1 DVEAQD
7 VTLINYVRSKAQK
20 KFINAFTSDPEVV
33 AQLHGEIDDLSFAYN
48 TRSINDYLYVL
59 KDRILEEAHFSSNI
73 INASPGIIFIY
84 DLVAQKE
91 VYINGRVEEVTGF
104 KPEEVLAIKD
114 FIPQLTHPEDIPV
127 VVAFVQAV
135 VEDKEGKSHHADY
148 RLRNKQGDYHWMRC
162 YATVYRRDDTGQPI
176 QILGAAYD
184 IAGEKEM
191 AQTLLKREKQLLE
204 AQSIGQIGSFEWD
217 IVNDVSVSTPELR
230 KIFESDY
237 RQSLEELLHKVH
249 PDDREKVKAALSEA
263 FVTGNYQCEYRYM
276 AESGEKV
283 LDSRG
288 VVSFDEEKKPLTLIG
303 TIQDITERKRIE
315 ESLIRKSLELQQSN
329 IQLQEFASV
338 ASHDL
343 KEPLRKIAMYSNI
356 IISTEW
362 DALSEKAKVNLQKIT
377 DASLRM
383 QQLIEGVLSYSSL
396 NNQFKQEYYS
406 LEQLLQEA
414 IGNLEYRIK
423 DTNALITSDG
433 LPNAVVAPLQMQQL
447 FQNLISNAIKFIK
460 KGEQPHIN
468 ITHCIVPA
476 EKIKTNPPQSS
487 KQYLQI
493 NISDNG
499 IGFSSEFVD
508 KIFGLFQRL
517 HSKSEYEGSGLGLA
531 ICRKIVEN
539 HGGSI
544 YASSEEGVGS
554 TFTIVLPYD

>member
-1 DVEAQD
+1 
-7 VTLINYVRSKAQK
+7 
-20 KFINAFTSDPEVV
+20 
-33 AQLHGEIDDLSFAYN
+33 
-48 TRSINDYLYVL
+48 
-59 KDRILEEAHFSSNI
+59 
-73 INASPGIIFIY
+73 
-84 DLVAQKE
+84 
-91 VYINGRVEEVTGF
+91 
-104 KPEEVLAIKD
+104 
-114 FIPQLTHPEDIPV
+114 
-127 VVAFVQAV
+127 
-135 VEDKEGKSHHADY
+135 
-148 RLRNKQGDYHWMRC
+148 
-162 YATVYRRDDTGQPI
+162 
-176 QILGAAYD
+176 
-184 IAGEKEM
+184 
-191 AQTLLKREKQLLE
+191 
-204 AQSIGQIGSFEWD
+204 IGQIGSFEWD

-230 KIFESDY
+230 KIFESDH
-237 RQSLEELLHKVH
+237 RQSFEELLHRVH
-249 PDDREKVKAALSEA
+249 PDDRDKMKAALSEA
-263 FVTGNYQCEYRYM
+263 FVTGNFACEFRYM
-276 AESGEKV
+276 AKSGEKV
-283 LDSRG
+283 IDSRG
-288 VVSFDEEKKPLTLIG
+288 VISFDEERKPLTLIG
-303 TIQDITERKRIE
+303 TIQDVTERKRIE
-315 ESLIRKSLELQQSN
+315 ENLIRKSLELQQSN

-414 IGNLEYRIK
+414 ISNLEYRIK

-447 FQNLISNAIKFIK
+447 FQNLISNAIKFIR

-544 YASSEEGVGS
+544 CASSEEGVGS